1 MDLKSS
7 VNTQASLRN
16 WCQVTLSPSLQWS
29 QLLPLLTQTERG
41 PRRQRGVHAARPKAA
56 ALPQWLRPR
65 RLHRDLAGLSCLTGS
80 LAHLVPG
87 IFPTASE
94 LHPSLYLTCLVWA
107 SLPLSPLPSS
117 EFWNLSLPSDP
128 SLGFWALRQHW
139 VHNQ

>member
-16 WCQVTLSPSLQWS
+16 WCQVTLCPSLQRS
-29 QLLPLLTQTERG
+29 QLFSLPTQTERG
-41 PRRQRGVHAARPKAA
+41 PCSQTQSSSAASVVETSKAPQSPSWPL
-56 ALPQWLRPR
+56 LP
-65 RLHRDLAGLSCLTGS
+65 HRIPGS
-80 LAHLVPG
+80 LVPG

-94 LHPSLYLTCLVWA
+94 LHPSPLSPYLTCLVWA

-117 EFWNLSLPSDP
+117 EFWNLPLLSDP

-139 VHNQ
+139 LHN